1 MIFVF
6 LFFCFLVLSLF
17 WGGERVV
24 FIFQALQKNIG
35 FSCALAGATSQE
47 EKDEDAFFFT
57 QLVIFFKTCAGT

>member
-17 WGGERVV
+17 LGEELSSYSR
-24 FIFQALQKNIG
+24 LSKKNIG

-47 EKDEDAFFFT
+47 EKEEDAFFFT